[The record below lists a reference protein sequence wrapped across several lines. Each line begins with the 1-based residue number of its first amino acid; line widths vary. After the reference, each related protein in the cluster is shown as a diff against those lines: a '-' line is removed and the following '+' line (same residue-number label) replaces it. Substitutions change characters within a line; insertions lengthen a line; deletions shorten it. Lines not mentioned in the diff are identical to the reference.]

1 MEKAI
6 LKIHSLTDKL
16 NGYGMPIVNVKSN
29 IYFEATNI
37 GYNEF
42 EPTVEID
49 ETDLL
54 RLRNMFN
61 TCVHDTVMLEITMP
75 KRESPKPVW
84 YKLTDLYIG
93 GKGSNLIF

>member
-1 MEKAI
+1 MKAT
-6 LKIHSLTDKL
+6 LKIDKLTDKF
-16 NGYGMPIVNVKSN
+16 NGYGMPIVLVNSDVHFDSIN
-29 IYFEATNI
+29 R

-42 EPTVEID
+42 EPNTEID

-61 TCVHDTVMLEITMP
+61 TCVHDTVMLEISMP
-75 KRESPKPVW
+75 NRETTKPVW

-93 GKGSNLIF
+93 GRGSNLIF